1 MPIYQPAEDS
11 FLMSEIL
18 KKEIPNLLITNPE
31 LKILEIGAGSGIH
44 LETLSKLGVKKQNIF
59 SVDIDNKSVAHC
71 RNLRFPSEAQKEIA
85 QPQRKGRLSEGN
97 HGCPRGFHCIQSDLF
112 ENVEDKFKVI
122 IFNPP
127 YLPEDAREPCDSQ
140 TATTGGKSG
149 CEIINRFLKDAKDY
163 LLPDGK
169 IFLITSSLTKDINW
183 LDWKKKQIGCE
194 RLFFEELCVWEL
206 N

>member
-18 KKEIPNLLITNPE
+18 KKEIPKLLNEKSE

-59 SVDIDNKSVAHC
+59 SVDINPNSVAHC
-71 RNLRFPSEAQKEIA
+71 SAL
-85 QPQRKGRLSEGN
+85 
-97 HGCPRGFHCIQSDLF
+97 GFNCTQSDLF
-112 ENVEDKFKVI
+112 ENVEDKFNVI

-194 RLFFEELCVWEL
+194 KLFFEELCIWEL
-206 N
+206 E